1 MRTVNLGT
9 ARIVVI
15 VALVVAGA
23 AVLANGFPAN
33 GGNVAGPSGGAS
45 PSGSPSSPASS
56 PTTQPP
62 PPGPSPQTTGVS
74 FTALNGTDVL
84 GAGAAAQALLVKH
97 GYTSVQDATN
107 APSAGATKTTIYY
120 RSGQGG
126 AQNKS
131 DAAYVAQTYFK
142 GAAVKKLDPSLESL
156 VPATASIV
164 VLIGSDDAQSLVA

>member
-1 MRTVNLGT
+1 MRAVNLGT

-23 AVLANGFPAN
+23 VVLANGFPEN
-33 GGNVAGPSGGAS
+33 GAAVAGPSGGAS
-45 PSGSPSSPASS
+45 PSGSASSPTTS

-74 FTALNGTDVL
+74 FTALNGTTVT
-84 GAGAAAQALLVKH
+84 GAGAAAQQLLAKH
-97 GYTSVQDATN
+97 GYNSVQDATN
-107 APSAGATKTTIYY
+107 APSAGVAKTTIYY
-120 RSGQGG
+120 RAGQGG

-131 DAAYVAQTYFK
+131 DASYVAATYFHD
-142 GAAVKKLDPSLESL
+142 AAVKKLDPSLESL

-164 VLIGSDDAQSLVA
+164 VVVGQDYAQTLTP

>member
-1 MRTVNLGT
+1 MRSVNLGT

-23 AVLANGFPAN
+23 AVLANGFPEN
-33 GGNVAGPSGGAS
+33 GGSVAGPSGGSS
-45 PSGSPSSPASS
+45 PSGTASSPTTP

-62 PPGPSPQTTGVS
+62 PPGPSPQTTGVA
-74 FTALNGTDVL
+74 FTALNGTDVT

-97 GYTSVQDATN
+97 SYNSVQDATN
-107 APSAGATKTTIYY
+107 APSTGVAKTTIYY
-120 RSGQGG
+120 RGGQGG

-131 DAAYVAQTYFK
+131 DASYVAQTYFN
-142 GAAVKKLDPSLESL
+142 GAAVKKLDPSLEGL

-164 VLIGSDDAQSLVA
+164 VVVGQDYAQTLAA

>member
-1 MRTVNLGT
+1 MRAVNLGT

-23 AVLANGFPAN
+23 VVLANGFPES
-33 GGNVAGPSGGAS
+33 GGSVAGPSGGAS
-45 PSGSPSSPASS
+45 PSGSASSPTSS

-74 FTALNGTDVL
+74 FTALNGTSVT

-107 APSAGATKTTIYY
+107 APSTGVTKTTVYY
-120 RSGQGG
+120 VGG
-126 AQNKS
+126 AQNRS
-131 DAAYVAQTYFK
+131 NAAYVATTYFK
-142 GAAVKKLDPSLESL
+142 NAAVKKLDVSLQSL

-164 VLIGSDDAQSLVA
+164 VVVGQDYAQSLVP

>member
-1 MRTVNLGT
+1 MPAVNLGT

-23 AVLANGFPAN
+23 AVLANGFPES
-33 GGNVAGPSGGAS
+33 GGNAAGSSGGPS
-45 PSGSPSSPASS
+45 PSGSPSSPPSS

-74 FTALNGTDVL
+74 FTALNGTDVF

-97 GYTSVQDATN
+97 SYNSVQDATN
-107 APSAGATKTTIYY
+107 APSTGVAKTTIYY
-120 RSGQGG
+120 RGGQGG

-131 DAAYVAQTYFK
+131 DASYVAQTYFN
-142 GAAVKKLDPSLESL
+142 GAAVKKLDPSLEGL
-156 VPATASIV
+156 
-164 VLIGSDDAQSLVA
+164 

>member
-1 MRTVNLGT
+1 MRAVNLGT

-23 AVLANGFPAN
+23 VVLANGYPES
-33 GGNVAGPSGGAS
+33 GGSVAGPTGGAS
-45 PSGSPSSPASS
+45 ARGSSSSPTTT

-74 FTALNGTDVL
+74 FTALNGTSVT

-107 APSAGATKTTIYY
+107 APSTGVTKTTIYY
-120 RSGQGG
+120 VGGQSGT
-126 AQNKS
+126 QNRS
-131 DAAYVAQTYFK
+131 DAEYVAKTYFND
-142 GAAVKKLDPSLESL
+142 ATVKKLDVSLRSL
-156 VPATASIV
+156 VPTTASIV
-164 VLIGSDDAQSLVA
+164 VVVGQDYAQSLVP